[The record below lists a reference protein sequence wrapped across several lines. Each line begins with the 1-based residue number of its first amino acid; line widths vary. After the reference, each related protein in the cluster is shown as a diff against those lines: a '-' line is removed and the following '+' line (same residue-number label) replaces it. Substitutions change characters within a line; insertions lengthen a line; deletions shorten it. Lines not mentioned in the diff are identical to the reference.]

1 MGVVL
6 KKTMKF
12 LSFIKER
19 EDPLF
24 EEFKEAKTDI
34 SWSPEDH
41 MSIEDE
47 TG

>member
-24 EEFKEAKTDI
+24 EELIEAKTDI
-34 SWSPEDH
+34 SWSPEDQ